1 MPAPRSENSA
11 VADVEAVWRE
21 QSARIVA
28 SLARYTGDVVWAEDL
43 AQDAFVEALA
53 AWPADGIPSS
63 PGGWLLTVGRRRAMD
78 AWRRGERLARRQE
91 LLANDLRDV
100 ERDSVADLGDP
111 DRIDDDTLR
120 LVFVCCHPV
129 LPAASRLVLTLRVV
143 AGLTTEQIA
152 RMMLLTTASVQ
163 QRIVRAKRDLRA
175 ADVPFGVPDRAAR
188 PARLGS
194 VLQVLHL
201 MFTEGYAPSVGDEA
215 LRADVAADAI
225 RVARLLTGLAP
236 QSADAWALLAL
247 MELHSSRFAARRG
260 EAGELVTMDVQ
271 DRTLWD
277 AAAIARGQESLS
289 ASVALNAEPGVYAL
303 QALIARE
310 HAVAGSSDT
319 TDWRRIA
326 ALYAALDAAQPS
338 AVVRLN
344 RAVAV
349 AMSGAVTEALSLVD
363 ELERSGVLDGYRPLQ
378 AVKADV
384 LARAGE
390 RDAAARAFL
399 AAAELPGNAAEAAH
413 LRRRADDLTQLP

>member
-1 MPAPRSENSA
+1 MPDPRSKDSA

-21 QSARIVA
+21 ESARIVA

-43 AQDAFVEALA
+43 AQDAFVEALD

-91 LLANDLRDV
+91 LLANDLRDA
-100 ERDSVADLGDP
+100 ERDPVADIGDP

-129 LPAASRLVLTLRVV
+129 LPAASRLALTLRVV

-152 RMMLLTTASVQ
+152 RMMLLTTTSVQ
-163 QRIVRAKRDLRA
+163 QRIVRAKRDLRT
-175 ADVPFGVPDRAAR
+175 ADVPFEVPDRAGR
-188 PARLGS
+188 PARLDS

-215 LRADVAADAI
+215 VRADVATDAV
-225 RVARLLTGLAP
+225 RVARLLTALAP
-236 QSADAWALLAL
+236 QSADTWALLAL
-247 MELHSSRFAARRG
+247 MELQSSRFAARRDT
-260 EAGELVTMDVQ
+260 AGELVTMDAQ

-277 AAAIARGQESLS
+277 VTAIARGRECLERSL
-289 ASVALNAEPGVYAL
+289 ALNADPGVYAL
-303 QALIARE
+303 QALIAQE
-310 HAVAGSSDT
+310 HAVAGSTDK
-319 TDWRRIA
+319 TDWSRIA
-326 ALYAALDAAQPS
+326 ALYAALDAVQPS

-349 AMSGAVTEALSLVD
+349 AMSGAVREALSLVD
-363 ELERSGVLDGYRPLQ
+363 ELERSGALAGYRPLQ
-378 AVKADV
+378 AVKADL
-384 LARAGE
+384 LARSGE
-390 RDAAARAFL
+390 RDAAARTFR

-413 LRRRADDLTQLP
+413 LRRRAEELAQMP

>member
-1 MPAPRSENSA
+1 VPEPRSKDA
-11 VADVEAVWRE
+11 AIADVEAVWRE
-21 QSARIVA
+21 ESARIVA

-53 AWPADGIPSS
+53 AWPDTGIPSA
-63 PGGWLLTVGRRRAMD
+63 PGAWLLTVGRRRAMD

-100 ERDSVADLGDP
+100 ESDPVADVGDP

-129 LPAASRLVLTLRVV
+129 LPPASRLALTLRVV

-163 QRIVRAKRDLRA
+163 QRIVRAKRDLRT
-175 ADVPFGVPDRAAR
+175 ADVPFEVPDRAGR

-201 MFTEGYAPSVGDEA
+201 MFTEGYAPSIGDEA
-215 LRADVAADAI
+215 VRGDVAADAI
-225 RVARLLTGLAP
+225 RVARLLTALAP

-247 MELHSSRFAARRG
+247 MELQSSRFAARRDQ
-260 EAGELVTMDVQ
+260 AGELVTMDAQ

-277 AAAIARGQESLS
+277 ATAIARGQESLS
-289 ASVALNAEPGVYAL
+289 TALALSAEPGVYAL
-303 QALIARE
+303 QALVAQE
-310 HAVAGSSDT
+310 HAVAGSTAT

-326 ALYAALDAAQPS
+326 ALYAALDAVEPS

-349 AMSGAVTEALSLVD
+349 AMSGAVPEALSLVD
-363 ELERSGVLDGYRPLQ
+363 ELERSGTLDGYRPLQ
-378 AVKADV
+378 AVKADL
-384 LARAGE
+384 LARSGE

-413 LRRRADDLTQLP
+413 LRRRADELAQMP

>member
-1 MPAPRSENSA
+1 MPDPRSKDSA

-21 QSARIVA
+21 ESARIVA

-43 AQDAFVEALA
+43 AQDAFVEALD

-91 LLANDLRDV
+91 LLANDLRDA
-100 ERDSVADLGDP
+100 ERDPVADIGDP

-129 LPAASRLVLTLRVV
+129 LPAASRLALTLRVV

-163 QRIVRAKRDLRA
+163 QRIVRAKRDLRT
-175 ADVPFGVPDRAAR
+175 ADVPFEVPDRAGR
-188 PARLGS
+188 PARLDS

-215 LRADVAADAI
+215 VRADVATDAV
-225 RVARLLTGLAP
+225 RVARLLTALAP
-236 QSADAWALLAL
+236 QSADTWALLAL
-247 MELHSSRFAARRG
+247 MELQSSRFAARRDT
-260 EAGELVTMDVQ
+260 AGELVTMDAQ

-277 AAAIARGQESLS
+277 VTAIARGRECLARSL
-289 ASVALNAEPGVYAL
+289 ALNADPGVYAL
-303 QALIARE
+303 QALIAQE
-310 HAVAGSSDT
+310 HAVAGSTDK
-319 TDWRRIA
+319 TDWSRIA
-326 ALYAALDAAQPS
+326 ALYAALDAVQPS

-349 AMSGAVTEALSLVD
+349 AMSGAVREALSLVD
-363 ELERSGVLDGYRPLQ
+363 ELERSGALASYRPLQ
-378 AVKADV
+378 AVKADL
-384 LARAGE
+384 LARSGE
-390 RDAAARAFL
+390 RDAAARTFR

-413 LRRRADDLTQLP
+413 LRRRAAELAQMP